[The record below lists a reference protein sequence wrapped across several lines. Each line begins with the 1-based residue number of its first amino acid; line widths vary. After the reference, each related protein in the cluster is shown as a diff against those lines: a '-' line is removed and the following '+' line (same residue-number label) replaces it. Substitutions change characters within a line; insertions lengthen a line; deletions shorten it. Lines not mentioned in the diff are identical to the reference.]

1 MILTMTNDDIG
12 LSNVNEVEQHAIRS
26 KTRTISFFNQKGGV
40 GKTTTAV
47 NVSHIL
53 AEVYHKKVLL
63 IDFDSQGSASLF
75 CGIPIWDGS
84 IPNIGSLITPFAVQ
98 GIRATIDD
106 ILHVITRGTYTK
118 NVQKKG
124 EFGWEKQTLEYPFDI
139 IPVCGAETSVGEL
152 AVHNRN
158 NFIYQNIEYSY
169 FMLKLIVDTIV
180 KECDYDYI
188 IIDTNPSL
196 SSFAI
201 NALFASDFLIVPTTM
216 APEAISGI
224 QSIFKRLEELNLV
237 YPYFAPLGV
246 LYQKCDEKRSL
257 DRSIIEASMFNEFK
271 TRIPDVNTKISKSVN
286 ESLIPS
292 MRTEKQY
299 ATFRQAFIDLC
310 REIME
315 RIKEFEDENGEIQ
328 RIELEY

>member
-1 MILTMTNDDIG
+1 MINDDIG
-12 LSNVNEVEQHAIRS
+12 LNNVNEVEQHAIRS

-47 NVSHIL
+47 NVSQIL
-53 AEVYHKKVLL
+53 AEVYSKKVLL

-158 NFIYQNIEYSY
+158 SFIYQNIEYSY

-271 TRIPDVNTKISKSVN
+271 TRIPDVNTRISKSVN

-299 ATFRQAFIDLC
+299 LAFRQSFIDLC
-310 REIME
+310 KEIME
-315 RIKEFEDENGEIQ
+315 RIKDFEDENGEIQ